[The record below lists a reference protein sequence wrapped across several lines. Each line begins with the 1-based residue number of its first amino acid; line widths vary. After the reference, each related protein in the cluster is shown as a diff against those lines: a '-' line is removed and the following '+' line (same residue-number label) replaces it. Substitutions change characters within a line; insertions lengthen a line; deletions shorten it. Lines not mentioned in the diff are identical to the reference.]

1 MKYSV
6 YMIMTSRDQARQVD
20 CPNCSAKAGEK
31 CLGVRGK
38 IRESCHL
45 ERHQFAEVSA
55 NEH

>member
-1 MKYSV
+1 MKYNV
-6 YMIMTSRDQARQVD
+6 YKVMTSRDQARQVD

-31 CLGVRGK
+31 CVGARGK

-45 ERHQFAEVSA
+45 ERHQFAEVSR